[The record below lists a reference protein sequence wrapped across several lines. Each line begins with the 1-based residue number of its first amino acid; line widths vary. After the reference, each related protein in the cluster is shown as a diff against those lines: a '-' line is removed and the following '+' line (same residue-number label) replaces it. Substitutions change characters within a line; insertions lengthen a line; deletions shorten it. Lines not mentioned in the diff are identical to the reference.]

1 MCGAELL
8 LRVPGFRLALARA
21 EARAAGRKTRPTKQ
35 AFRNPRKCPRT
46 SDKLWQ
52 SDFSNNLIEEEG
64 RQPRV
69 NLSIRHL
76 LAFFLQFGVFG
87 LLFLA
92 IADDSFLFLPIG
104 SDLLMV
110 LLVARHHEQL
120 AVYVVVAATGS
131 TIGVLL
137 LDLVCRKGGE
147 EGLKRLVKPK
157 LLGYLKQQMKRHAA
171 MALIVSCL
179 APPPF
184 PFGASIAAASAFQ
197 YPRPRLLILVLIARA
212 VRFSLVGWAAIYF
225 GRHILRIADSPEF
238 LWFMG
243 GFIAFCL
250 IGSIVSVAHWVRIG
264 RSHANPSRSA
274 RGKG

>member
-1 MCGAELL
+1 VG
-8 LRVPGFRLALARA
+8 
-21 EARAAGRKTRPTKQ
+21 
-35 AFRNPRKCPRT
+35 
-46 SDKLWQ
+46 
-52 SDFSNNLIEEEG
+52 
-64 RQPRV
+64 
-69 NLSIRHL
+69 LSIRHV

-110 LLVARHHEQL
+110 LLVARHHQQFP
-120 AVYVVVAATGS
+120 VYVLAAATGS

-157 LLGYLKQQMKRHAA
+157 LLGYLKQQMEQHAA
-171 MALIVSCL
+171 AALIVSCL

-197 YPRPRLLILVLIARA
+197 YPRARLLVLVFVARTA
-212 VRFSLVGWAAIYF
+212 RFSLVGWSAIYF
-225 GRHILRIADSPEF
+225 GRRILRIASSTEF

-243 GFIAFCL
+243 GFIAFCV
-250 IGSIVSVAHWVRIG
+250 IGSVVSILHWVRIG
-264 RSHANPSRSA
+264 RSR
-274 RGKG
+274 